1 VRWRG
6 IVAVELNHELTGPDH
21 APAIAFTGSLG
32 TDLTM
37 WRPQSDRLGER
48 FRSLRYDIRGHGA
61 SPVPDGPYS
70 ISDLG
75 ADLVALL
82 DRLGIERASL
92 CGLSIGGMISMWVA
106 AHHPERVER
115 LVLCCTSALLGPP
128 EGWHQRAA
136 IVRAEGVEAVADA
149 VLERW
154 FTPTFA
160 AQQPEEL
167 RRMRAQLA
175 ATPRAGYAGC
185 CEAIAA
191 MDLTGDLPRVAAPTL
206 VLAGADDPATPPE
219 HGQRIAELIPGARF
233 EIVKPAAHLATV
245 ERPDLTTAMILR
257 FLSDE

>member
-1 VRWRG
+1 MP
-6 IVAVELNHELTGPDH
+6 AELNYELGGPEN

-37 WRPQSDRLGER
+37 WQTQSDRLGDR
-48 FRSLRYDIRGHGA
+48 FRTLRYDIRGHGA
-61 SPVPDGPYS
+61 SSVPEGPYS
-70 ISDLG
+70 IADLG
-75 ADLVALL
+75 SDLVALL
-82 DRLGIERASL
+82 DRLEIERVAL
-92 CGLSIGGMISMWVA
+92 CGLSIGGMTSMWVA

-128 EGWHQRAA
+128 ESWHQRAA
-136 IVRAEGVEAVADA
+136 TVRASGVEAIADA

-154 FTPTFA
+154 FTPAFA
-160 AQQPEEL
+160 SAHPEVIEG
-167 RRMRAQLA
+167 MRATLI
-175 ATPRAGYAGC
+175 ATPRDGYASC

-191 MDLTGDLPRVAAPTL
+191 MDLTGEIGAITAPTL
-206 VLAGADDPATPPE
+206 VLSGADDPSTPPV

>member
-1 VRWRG
+1 
-6 IVAVELNHELTGPDH
+6 VAAELNYELGGREG
-21 APAIAFTGSLG
+21 APVIAFTGSLG

-37 WRPQSDRLGER
+37 WQTQSDRLGDR
-48 FRSLRYDIRGHGA
+48 FRTLRYDIRGHGA
-61 SPVPDGPYS
+61 SPVPQGPYS
-70 ISDLG
+70 IADLG
-75 ADLVALL
+75 SDLVALL
-82 DRLGIERASL
+82 DRLGIERAAL
-92 CGLSIGGMISMWVA
+92 CGLSIGGMTSMWVA

-128 EGWHQRAA
+128 ESWHQRAA

-149 VLERW
+149 ALERW
-154 FTPTFA
+154 FTPAFA
-160 AQQPEEL
+160 AAHPEVLED
-167 RRMRAQLA
+167 MRARLV
-175 ATPRAGYAGC
+175 ATPREGYASC

-191 MDLTGDLPRVAAPTL
+191 MDLTADLPSISAPTL
-206 VLAGADDPATPPE
+206 VLSGADDPATPPV